1 MNHRDGLDRST
12 GGKRVQSRPPTF
24 QLSWLLPSQLKLL
37 PFSLVHFI
45 TISRSRSK
53 LFRKPERYS
62 PGRRPAL
69 LTVRNFCPPL
79 FHCGS
84 DFNRW
89 ISTHADIYWTDDQPQ
104 TFGRIFSW
112 SFSATNFDNIP
123 LFFMSIRNISLFY
136 RSYVLSWWDKKM
148 KFLLTQEYVYSLKL
162 SIFVSQ
168 LSAARKV
175 NYKKY
180 FVWILLFIFFK

>member
-37 PFSLVHFI
+37 PFSLVRFI

-89 ISTHADIYWTDDQPQ
+89 ISTHADIYWTPDDQPQ
-104 TFGRIFSW
+104 TFRRIFSW
-112 SFSATNFDNIP
+112 SFSATNLITSRYFLWVFEILVCFID
-123 LFFMSIRNISLFY
+123 LTFY
-136 RSYVLSWWDKKM
+136 LDETKKWS
-148 KFLLTQEYVYSLKL
+148 FY
-162 SIFVSQ
+162 
-168 LSAARKV
+168 
-175 NYKKY
+175 
-180 FVWILLFIFFK
+180 